1 MPSTHHRKH
10 AHTSMLARKHAKHV
24 RMQARKHA
32 STQTRQAREHAG
44 TQTRKAREHASTPS
58 TRFSRLEHIS
68 YFFFSVSVVDFE
80 QVNVY

>member
-24 RMQARKHA
+24 RMQARKHV
-32 STQTRQAREHAG
+32 STQARKHAKHVSTQSRQAHDLADSSIYH
-44 TQTRKAREHASTPS
+44 T
-58 TRFSRLEHIS
+58 
-68 YFFFSVSVVDFE
+68 FFFSVSVVDFE